1 MTKNLVITL
10 IGKDEIG
17 IVDKVTNIILKYH
30 GNVVESKM
38 ARLGGEFAML
48 LQVDVNADEMKILEE
63 TIVKL
68 EDEGYKV
75 FYKETTDKA
84 TDKFKGWL
92 PYEIAVTGA
101 DHEGIINN
109 VTHRLVENGI
119 SIESIDTKTASAPM
133 SGTALFT
140 MNAIVLA
147 PPKKTIHA
155 WAEDLD
161 EVAAEMNVDIEIF
174 NYRG

>member
-1 MTKNLVITL
+1 MTKNLVVTL

-17 IVDKVTNIILKYH
+17 IVDKVTGIILQYH
-30 GNVVESKM
+30 GNVTESKM

-48 LQVDVNADEMKILEE
+48 LQISVKDNEMKTLEE

-75 FYKETTDKA
+75 FYKETVEKPEE
-84 TDKFKGWL
+84 KFQGWL
-92 PYEIAVTGA
+92 PYEITVTGA
-101 DHEGIINN
+101 DHEGIINR
-109 VTHRLVENGI
+109 VTHILAENGMN
-119 SIESIDTKTASAPM
+119 IESIDTKTSSAPM

-147 PPKKTIHA
+147 PPKKTIHT
-155 WAEDLD
+155 WAENLD
-161 EVAAEMNVDIEIF
+161 EAAASLNVDIDIY

>member
-17 IVDKVTNIILKYH
+17 IVDKVTNMILKYQ

-48 LQVDVNADEMKILEE
+48 LQVDANADKMKTLEE

-68 EDEGYKV
+68 EDEGYQV
-75 FYKETTDKA
+75 FYKETTDEA

-92 PYEIAVTGA
+92 PYEIEVTGA
-101 DHEGIINN
+101 DHEGIIHN

-119 SIESIDTKTASAPM
+119 NIESVDTKTASAPM

-140 MNAIVLA
+140 MNAVVLA